1 MNNFDI
7 NKCKIICFYSEKS
20 GVCKTTNAINL
31 AYAFAANGK
40 RVLIYD
46 CDSQRGSST
55 ALLGLS
61 LLDKENVNAA
71 SWILSFENDH
81 QTVSPLTYLINRP
94 IKQGYHRTLYDQVI
108 DDAIIPKPC
117 DAFSIAKNIWLVP
130 STREIERLDK
140 IILLEEFYSL
150 NPLLFHLNQKSGKP
164 YASIIETAKAYN
176 IDFVFLD
183 LNSNKGELNR
193 RLIFS
198 SHYLIVPTEPD
209 YHSSEMISSLR
220 QNLVVWHDELDI
232 IRLNLSKANAPP
244 TDFPLPTF
252 YPKFLG
258 IILNKIYSFN
268 IGEIENGVEFNSY
281 SKRSSLKWIDKI
293 ETSANY
299 ISLENILIKSDPL
312 KSLQLF
318 KPVELA
324 ISKDVYT
331 QCGRSTNL
339 GIVRNFNELK
349 IISEMLN
356 IPISFLDKKHLLN
369 YNNTT
374 WVVQVLME
382 KVSRFRQVFNEIYET
397 INMLIE
403 LDIKN

>member
-1 MNNFDI
+1 MNDNSNFDI
-7 NKCKIICFYSEKS
+7 NKCKIICFYSGIS

-46 CDSQRGSST
+46 CDSQRGSSE

-61 LLDKENVNAA
+61 LLDNENVAAA
-71 SWILSFENDH
+71 SWILSWGDH
-81 QTVSPLTYLINRP
+81 ETVSPLTYLINRP

-117 DAFSIAKNIWLVP
+117 DAFSIVKNIWLVP
-130 STREIERLDK
+130 ATREIESLDK
-140 IILLEEFYSL
+140 RIVLEELYSL
-150 NPLLFHLNQKSGKP
+150 NPFLFLLNQKTGKP

-183 LNSNKGELNR
+183 LNSNKGALNR
-193 RLIFS
+193 CLIFS
-198 SHYLIVPTEPD
+198 SHYLIVPTEAD
-209 YHSSEMISSLR
+209 YNSSEMISLLR
-220 QNLVVWHDELDI
+220 QNLIDWHNELDV
-232 IRLNLSKANAPP
+232 IRLKLSKANKPP

-258 IILNKIYSFN
+258 FILNKIYANN
-268 IGEIENGVEFNSY
+268 IGEIENGVELY
-281 SKRSSLKWIDKI
+281 TYKHTALKWIQKI
-293 ETSANY
+293 ESSAND
-299 ISLENILIKSDPL
+299 ISCKDISIKLD
-312 KSLQLF
+312 SLN
-318 KPVELA
+318 KPVQLA
-324 ISKDVYT
+324 VSKHVYI
-331 QCGRSTNL
+331 QCCRSTNL

-349 IISEMLN
+349 ILSDMLN
-356 IPISFLDKKHLLN
+356 IPVAFLDKKHLLN
-369 YNNTT
+369 YDNTT
-374 WVVQVLME
+374 LGVQELME
-382 KVSRFRQVFNEIYET
+382 KVSRFRQVFNEIYKT